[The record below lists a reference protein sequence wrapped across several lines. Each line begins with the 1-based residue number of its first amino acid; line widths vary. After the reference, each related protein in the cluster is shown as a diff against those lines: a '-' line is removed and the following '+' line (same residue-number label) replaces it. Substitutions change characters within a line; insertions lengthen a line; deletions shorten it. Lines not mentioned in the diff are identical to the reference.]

1 MPQPR
6 VLIIG
11 TTDTKFDEILYIQ
24 EKIRDPGN
32 CDALILDVSHTPKRD
47 SRYEAQADSIHAPLV
62 PHASSLAKLAR
73 REYIDKTVELS
84 VPVVKEMVSKQQIH
98 GIVSAAGSSGT
109 SIACAIMRRACPLG
123 FPKLMVSTMASG
135 NIKPYIEETD
145 ITIMYSI
152 VDISG
157 INSILKRIYANAAS
171 AISGMASSYAQFL
184 EPQAATAASKRV
196 GMSVFRATIPVAD
209 MVRKTLTATPHD
221 LAGHE
226 VYVFHATG
234 AGGSTMER
242 LVSEGHLDAV
252 IDLTPTEIPDELF
265 GGVLT
270 AGPNRLEAA
279 AKKGIPYLVSLGAC
293 DSISF
298 GARETIPEHYLDRN
312 LYSETPTLT
321 LMRTTKE
328 NSHQIG
334 KFIAQQLK
342 KNAQDASL
350 IKVIIPE
357 GGISMLDAPGEPFY
371 DPDADKELFNTLE
384 HELEGSGIEV
394 LRFKEHI
401 NTEAFASHVCHAIL
415 ELMNIDPKAY
425 RLANARRRQWSFDH
439 GSSIQKLRR
448 QSYVE
453 IPDAAVS

>member
-1 MPQPR
+1 MPQPT

-32 CDALILDVSHTPKRD
+32 CEALILDVSHTPKRD
-47 SRYEAQADSIHAPLV
+47 SRYEAQADSIYAPLV
-62 PHASSLAKLAR
+62 AHGPSLAKLPR
-73 REYIDKTVELS
+73 REYIDRAVELS
-84 VPVVKEMVSKQQIH
+84 LPVVKEMVSKQHIH

-109 SIACAIMRRACPLG
+109 SLACALMRQACPLG
-123 FPKLMVSTMASG
+123 FPKLMVSSMASS

-145 ITIMYSI
+145 ITMMYSI
-152 VDISG
+152 VDITG
-157 INSILKRIYANAAS
+157 INSILKRIYSNAAS
-171 AISGMASSYAQFL
+171 AISGMATGYAKSL
-184 EPQAATAASKRV
+184 EPQSPSAWGKRV
-196 GMSVFRATIPVAD
+196 GISVFRATIPVVD
-209 MVRKTLTATPHD
+209 MVRKTLTATPND

-242 LVSEGHLDAV
+242 LVSEGQLDAV
-252 IDLTPTEIPDELF
+252 IDLTTTEIPDELF
-265 GGVLT
+265 GGILT

-293 DSISF
+293 DNISF
-298 GARETIPEHYLDRN
+298 GAKESIPEHYRSRN

-328 NSHQIG
+328 NSHQVG
-334 KFIAQQLK
+334 KFIAQQLRTH
-342 KNAQDASL
+342 ARDTSL

-357 GGISMLDAPGEPFY
+357 EGISMLDAPYEPFY
-371 DPDADKELFNTLE
+371 DPEADAELFRALE
-384 HELEGSGIEV
+384 DELDGSGIEV
-394 LRFKEHI
+394 QRYKEHI
-401 NTEAFASHVCHAIL
+401 NTEAFAAHVCHMIL
-415 ELMNIDPKAY
+415 ELMKVDPKAY